1 MAINKGLTRLV
12 VTAVVVG
19 VGLTGC
25 GGRQTGT
32 VQGRVIFQVGATSRS
47 LSNSTLQLK
56 SGSAVVATQRVS
68 TTGTYHFTVDPGTYS
83 FDDLSHSP
91 CSGTVTV
98 RSGQTIHHDVIC
110 KPALAVGV
118 VTGVATPCHPQE
130 STVGELASIPV
141 TVTLIAGGN
150 TVATQT
156 VTGSHIY
163 RFVVAPGIYEVSSSG
178 HPQQPASVMVR
189 PGEVMRANLFSDCL

>member
-1 MAINKGLTRLV
+1 MSMAINKGLTRLV
-12 VTAVVVG
+12 VTAVVAG

-25 GGRQTGT
+25 GGRPTGT
-32 VQGRVIFQVGATSRS
+32 VQGRVIFQAGVTNRS
-47 LSNSTLQLK
+47 LSNSALQLK
-56 SGSAVVATQRVS
+56 SSSTVVATQRVS
-68 TTGTYHFTVDPGTYS
+68 PTGTYHFTVDPGTYS

-130 STVGELASIPV
+130 FGELASIPV
-141 TVTLIAGGN
+141 TVTLIAGGK

-163 RFVVAPGIYEVSSSG
+163 RFVVAPGLYEVSSSG
-178 HPQQPASVMVR
+178 HPQQPANVMVQ
-189 PGEVMRANLFSDCL
+189 PGEVTRANLFSDCL